1 MAWLGSMDLGR
12 GAPSDSSGT
21 ENPPRFPKLN
31 DLRFDA
37 GFRPRKRYGYCRA
50 VSMSRPKL
58 IEVALPLAAINAEA
72 AREKSIRH
80 GHPSTLHLWWARRPL
95 AAARAV
101 IWASLV
107 DDPSGRPEFAA
118 PPGETDEQRTERT
131 NRIDAERRRLFAI
144 LERLVKWEN
153 SNNPDVL
160 AEARAEIDRCWPDGP
175 PPILDPFA
183 GGGAIPLE
191 AQRLGLTAL
200 AGDLNP
206 VAVLINK
213 AMIEIP
219 PRFAGI
225 PPVHPDIDKTLTTWQ
240 RAQGLTADV
249 EAYGQW
255 MRDEA
260 QRRIGH
266 LYPDAEG
273 PGGERLT
280 PIAWIWARTVES
292 PDPSWSGHV
301 PLVASWTLA
310 KRPGKPKVWIEPV
323 TDRGTQTVSYAI
335 REGGEPTHERTVNR
349 GNGVCIATGAAID
362 GDYIKSE
369 SRAGRMGQQLIAVVA
384 EGQGTRRYYAPAES
398 ASTAARCEEPAWKP
412 EGQNPRRLSGGTV
425 YVYGLDE
432 WWKLFTP
439 RQLVAL
445 TTFSDLVGEVA
456 GRVRADAAAAGM
468 ATDGLRLRDGGGG
481 ADAYA
486 DAVVTYLSLGVSRL
500 ADMCNTLCRWE
511 SSRTQVRNLFGRQA
525 IPMVWDFAE
534 NNVFNDAG
542 GDFRTSLR
550 SVARA
555 LERLPAAGT
564 GIGRVAQRDARA
576 RVQES
581 AGAVVSTDP
590 PYYDNISYADLSDF
604 FYVWLRRSLSD
615 VWPDEC
621 STLLTPKA
629 EELIANQYRAGS
641 RAEAERHFES
651 GMAEFMADVARNQ
664 PDGVPATIYY
674 AYKATET
681 KEGEVRTTGWDT
693 FLQAVIDAGM
703 EVNATWPMRTELG
716 HRLVA
721 SGTNALASSIVLAC
735 RPRRKTAALATRGEF
750 VAALRQ
756 ELPEA
761 VRVLQ
766 SGNIAPVDMAQSTI
780 GPGIKVFSRYA
791 RVVEADGTSMP
802 VSVALAI
809 INDVLGE
816 VLDGEEAELDADTRF
831 ALTWFAEHGYSPG
844 PSGDAD
850 SVARAKNT
858 SLAGIE
864 TAGIGEARA
873 GKFALYERG
882 EVDQEWSP
890 LDDDRLTV
898 WEATQHLAAALERSE
913 SEAAELLHALG
924 GYGDRARQLAYL
936 LYQKATNRGWTS
948 EAGAYNSL
956 IAAWPSLR
964 TGAATVAAATSV
976 PSQGDLAL

>member
-1 MAWLGSMDLGR
+1 VEDY
-12 GAPSDSSGT
+12 
-21 ENPPRFPKLN
+21 K
-31 DLRFDA
+31 
-37 GFRPRKRYGYCRA
+37 
-50 VSMSRPKL
+50 PKL

-107 DDPSGRPEFAA
+107 DDPSGDPSLT
-118 PPGETDEQRTERT
+118 PSEQ
-131 NRIDAERRRLFAI
+131 DAERQRLFGI

-160 AEARAEIDRCWPDGP
+160 AEARAEIDRCFPDGP

-219 PRFAGI
+219 SRFAGM
-225 PPVHPDIDKTLTTWQ
+225 PPIHPKIDKTLTTWE
-240 RAQGLTADV
+240 RAQGLAADV
-249 EAYGQW
+249 AAYGQW

-260 QRRIGH
+260 KRRIGH
-266 LYPDAEG
+266 LYPDATG
-273 PGGERLT
+273 PNGEKLT

-310 KRPGKPKVWIEPV
+310 KRPGKPKVWIEPII
-323 TDRGTQTVSYAI
+323 DRGTMTISYAI
-335 REGGEPTHERTVNR
+335 REGGGPPTRGTVDR
-349 GNGVCIATGAAID
+349 GGGRCIASDSAVPFK
-362 GDYIKSE
+362 YI
-369 SRAGRMGQQLIAVVA
+369 RAEGLAHRHATTLMAVVA
-384 EGQGTRRYYAPAES
+384 EGDRTRIYWP
-398 ASTAARCEEPAWKP
+398 STAEHAEAARLPVPSVSLGAIHV
-412 EGQNPRRLSGGTV
+412 NPRDFKTPG
-425 YVYGLDE
+425 YGITTWE
-432 WWKLFTP
+432 ELFTS
-439 RQLVAL
+439 RQLTAL
-445 TTFSDLVGEVA
+445 ATFSDLLGEVEE
-456 GRVRADAAAAGM
+456 RARSDAAAAGLEV
-468 ATDGLRLRDGGGG
+468 TGVRLRDGGRG
-481 ADAYA
+481 AQAYA
-486 DAVVTYLSLGVSRL
+486 DAVVTYLAFAIDKC
-500 ADMCNTLCRWE
+500 ADYWSTICTWHNSGEKMRNT
-511 SSRTQVRNLFGRQA
+511 FGRQA
-525 IPMVWDFAE
+525 IPMTWDFAE
-534 NNVFNDAG
+534 CNPFSGSTGNWMAMVDWIVK
-542 GDFRTSLR
+542 TVSH
-550 SVARA
+550 
-555 LERLPAAGT
+555 LPASTLGGEAL
-564 GIGRVAQRDARA
+564 QRDARA
-576 RVQES
+576 RGHES
-581 AGAVVSTDP
+581 AGALLSTDP

-604 FYVWLRRSLSD
+604 FYVWLRRNLSD
-615 VWPDEC
+615 VWPEEC

-629 EELIANQYRAGS
+629 DELIANQYRAGS
-641 RAEAERHFES
+641 KAQAEEHFES
-651 GMAEFMADVARNQ
+651 GMAEFMAGVAEHQ
-664 PDGVPATIYY
+664 PADVPATIYY

-693 FLQAVIDAGM
+693 FLQAVLDAGLQ
-703 EVNATWPMRTELG
+703 VNATWPMRTELG
-716 HRLVA
+716 NRLLA

-735 RPRRKTAALATRGEF
+735 RPRPAAAVLATRGEF
-750 VAALRQ
+750 IAALRR

-791 RVVEADGTSMP
+791 RVVEADGSSMP
-802 VSVALAI
+802 VSAALAI

-831 ALTWFAEHGYSPG
+831 ALTWFAEHGYDPG

-864 TAGIGEARA
+864 ESGIGEARA
-873 GKFALYERG
+873 GKFRLYERS
-882 EVDQEWSP
+882 EFPPDWSP
-890 LDDDRLTV
+890 VHDDRFTV

-913 SEAAELLHALG
+913 SEAAELLHVLG
-924 GYGDRARQLAYL
+924 GNGDRARQLAYL
-936 LYQKATNRGWTS
+936 LYQTANDRGWAA
-948 EAGAYNSL
+948 EAGAYNGL
-956 IAAWPSLR
+956 ITAWPNLR
-964 TGAATVAAATSV
+964 TGAATVAAEAAA
-976 PSQGDLAL
+976 PAQQELL

>member
-1 MAWLGSMDLGR
+1 MEA
-12 GAPSDSSGT
+12 
-21 ENPPRFPKLN
+21 
-31 DLRFDA
+31 
-37 GFRPRKRYGYCRA
+37 Y
-50 VSMSRPKL
+50 RPKL
-58 IEVALPLAAINAEA
+58 IEVALPLAAINREA

-107 DDPSGRPEFAA
+107 DDPSGDPSLT
-118 PPGETDEQRTERT
+118 PDQQ
-131 NRIDAERRRLFAI
+131 DAERQRLFGI

-160 AEARAEIDRCWPDGP
+160 AEARAEIDRCFPDGP

-219 PRFAGI
+219 PRFAGM
-225 PPVHPDIDKTLTTWQ
+225 PPVHPDIDKTLTTWE
-240 RAQGLTADV
+240 RAQGLAADV
-249 EAYGQW
+249 EAYGRW

-260 QRRIGH
+260 ERRIGH
-266 LYPDAEG
+266 LYPDATG
-273 PGGERLT
+273 PDGEKLT

-310 KRPGKPKVWIEPV
+310 KKPGRPKVWIEPIL
-323 TDRGTQTVSYAI
+323 DRNHMTISYAI
-335 REGGEPTHERTVNR
+335 RVGGEPLTRGTVDR
-349 GNGVCIATGAAID
+349 GGGRCIASDAAIPFK
-362 GDYIKSE
+362 YIRAEGLARRHSSE
-369 SRAGRMGQQLIAVVA
+369 LMAIVA
-384 EGQGTRRYYAPAES
+384 EGDRARVYLPSTPEAEEA
-398 ASTAARCEEPAWKP
+398 ASKSSPSMALGAIHV
-412 EGQNPRRLSGGTV
+412 NPRDFKTPG
-425 YVYGLDE
+425 YGITTWE
-432 WWKLFTP
+432 ELFTP
-439 RQLVAL
+439 RQLSAL
-445 TTFSDLVGEVA
+445 TTFSDLLGEVA
-456 GRVRADAAAAGM
+456 EQVRSSAVAAGIM
-468 ATDGLRLRDGGGG
+468 IDGIRLHDGGRGT
-481 ADAYA
+481 DAYA
-486 DAVVTYLSLGVSRL
+486 DAVVTYLAFAIDKCADYWSTICTWHNSREL
-500 ADMCNTLCRWE
+500 IRNT
-511 SSRTQVRNLFGRQA
+511 FGRQA
-525 IPMVWDFAE
+525 IPMTWDFAE
-534 NNVFNDAG
+534 CNPFSGSTGNWMAM
-542 GDFRTSLR
+542 
-550 SVARA
+550 VAWVVKA
-555 LERLPAAGT
+555 VEHLPASTPGGEAL
-564 GIGRVAQRDARA
+564 QRDARV

-581 AGAVVSTDP
+581 AGPLLSTDP

-604 FYVWLRRSLSD
+604 SYVWLRQNLTQ

-641 RAEAERHFES
+641 KAHAEEHFES
-651 GMAEFMADVARNQ
+651 GMAEFMADVAQNH
-664 PDGVPATIYY
+664 PADGPATVYY

-681 KEGEVRTTGWDT
+681 KEGEIRTTGWDT
-693 FLQAVIDAGM
+693 FLQAVLDSGLQ
-703 EVNATWPMRTELG
+703 VNATWPMRTELG
-716 HRLVA
+716 NRLLA
-721 SGTNALASSIVLAC
+721 SKANALASSVVLAC
-735 RPRRKTAALATRGEF
+735 RPRPASAVLATRGEF
-750 VAALRQ
+750 MAALRR

-791 RVVEADGTSMP
+791 RVVEADGSSMP
-802 VSVALAI
+802 VSAALAI

-831 ALTWFAEHGYSPG
+831 ALTWFAEHGYDPG

-864 TAGIGEARA
+864 ESGIGEARA
-873 GKFALYERG
+873 GKFRLYDRDELDPG
-882 EVDQEWSP
+882 WSP
-890 LDDDRLTV
+890 LHDERLTV
-898 WEATQHLAAALERSE
+898 WEAAQHLAAALERSE
-913 SEAAELLHALG
+913 SEAAELLHVLG
-924 GYGDRARQLAYL
+924 GHGDRARQLAYL
-936 LYQKATNRGWTS
+936 LYQKANDRGWAA
-948 EAGAYNSL
+948 EAGAYNGL
-956 IAAWPSLR
+956 ITAWPNLR
-964 TGAATVAAATSV
+964 TGAATVAAAATA
-976 PSQGDLAL
+976 PTQHPML